1 MRRIFL
7 PTMQT
12 IILDIVMWVIFHF
25 SIGYLSARIPIQKFN
40 PDNFLFKTHKWEK
53 NGLIYDKIFKVKSW
67 KGIIPSGA
75 ALYTDAYE
83 VRHINDF
90 SVENLKVWVQES
102 CRSEFCHILMIF
114 PGFLFFL
121 WNSIEIGWVMVGYA
135 VLNNIIPIIMQR
147 YNRPRVKKM
156 LQYMERSKKYS
167 LPVEIRQEFQE
178 SSLTA
183 Q

>member
-1 MRRIFL
+1 
-7 PTMQT
+7 MQT
-12 IILDIVMWVIFHF
+12 IILDIVMWVIFHM
-25 SIGYLSARIPIQKFN
+25 SIGYWSARIPIKNFN
-40 PDNFLFKTHKWEK
+40 PDFFLFKTHKWEN

-67 KGIIPSGA
+67 KGIIPSGSTFYA
-75 ALYTDAYE
+75 HAYE
-83 VRHINDF
+83 VRHIDDF
-90 SVENLKVWVQES
+90 SIGNLSVWLRES

-147 YNRPRVKKM
+147 YNRPRVRKL

-167 LPVEIRQEFQE
+167 LPVEMRLQFQGNGF
-178 SSLTA
+178 TI